1 MLRSMHFASIA
12 FLALSSVSSTACVVR
27 RQPPPREVR
36 HEERR
41 EERREDK
48 REDRRE
54 EKREDKREEKREERH
69 EDRR

>member
-12 FLALSSVSSTACVVR
+12 FLALSSLGSTGCIVR
-27 RQPPPREVR
+27 RREPPREVR

-48 REDRRE
+48 RED
-54 EKREDKREEKREERH
+54 KREEKREERH

>member
-1 MLRSMHFASIA
+1 MRRSMHFASIA
-12 FLALSSVSSTACVVR
+12 FVALSSVSSTACVVR

-41 EERREDK
+41 EDK
-48 REDRRE
+48 RE
-54 EKREDKREEKREERH
+54 EKREDKHEEKREERH